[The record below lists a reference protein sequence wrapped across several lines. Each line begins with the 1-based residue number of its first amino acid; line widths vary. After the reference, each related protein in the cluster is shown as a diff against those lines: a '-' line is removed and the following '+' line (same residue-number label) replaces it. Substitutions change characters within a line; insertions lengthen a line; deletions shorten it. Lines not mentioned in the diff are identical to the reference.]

1 MANHN
6 HAHPHSLLEG
16 VPGPVLGSA
25 ALLPRG
31 QLQPGVELHEDNPR
45 EAAEEDLL
53 DEGGNLGA
61 SEAAEVDIQRD
72 YSHGAREGDQ
82 ANGHAV
88 VHR

>member
-1 MANHN
+1 M
-6 HAHPHSLLEG
+6 
-16 VPGPVLGSA
+16 LGSA
-25 ALLPRG
+25 ALLPHG
-31 QLQPGVELHEDNPR
+31 HLQPGVELHEDDPG

-72 YSHGAREGDQ
+72 HGHGAREGDQ
-82 ANGHAV
+82 ADGHAV